1 VKPSQVISSA
11 GKVQQL
17 ALGAGLSLATA
28 AAVAVAGALVL
39 VLGSRLIFA
48 GQALPGVNAAG
59 LDLGGMNR
67 AEIEQALG
75 ATLSYPQQGALLL
88 GDQGQHWT
96 AHPAELGVTVDLAGM
111 ADRALAVGRSGNL
124 LQNLAQQL
132 SAWNQGHALPAV
144 VVFDQA
150 AGAAYL
156 QRLAA
161 QIDRPQIEASLGVD
175 GLQIEMRPGQ
185 IGRRLDVQASLQAL
199 TPFVASM
206 HDTSLELMV
215 EETPPLV
222 LDASEQAALARS
234 MVEQPLTLQAEGA
247 GPWVLD
253 AQMLAGMLRFN
264 LVQNPQGAQYQVGLD
279 PAQLAA
285 FLEPLAPVLERRP
298 QNARFIFNDDTR
310 QLDLL
315 QEAVVGRSLDIPASL
330 QAIESGLQQ
339 NRHQLDLV
347 FQLEQPTVPS
357 TATAAELGISQAVS
371 VVSTYFGGSSPER
384 VNNIRTASSA
394 FHGLLVAPGETL
406 AMGDVLGD
414 ISLDKG
420 YSEALIIFG
429 DRTIKGVGGGV
440 CQVSTTLFRA
450 AFMGGFEIVERYPH
464 AYRVGYYEQG
474 PGSPGPGLDA
484 TVFVPLVDFRFTND
498 TPNWLL
504 METYIY
510 GTQLLWKFYSSSDGR
525 QVQVSGPRISN
536 EVDAPEP
543 LYKENPDLDEGEIEQ
558 VDYQADG
565 MDVVVTRTVTRDG
578 QVLHEDVVKTHYL
591 PWRAIFEYG
600 PGTELPEDAITEE
613 D

>member
-1 VKPSQVISSA
+1 VKPSQVIPSA
-11 GKVQQL
+11 GKAQRL
-17 ALGAGLSLATA
+17 ALGAGLSLASA

-48 GQALPGVNAAG
+48 GRALPGVNAAG
-59 LDLGGMNR
+59 LDLGGMKR
-67 AEIEQALG
+67 AEIEQVLGAALG
-75 ATLSYPQQGALLL
+75 YPQLGALLL

-96 AHPAELGVTVDLAGM
+96 AHPAELGVAVDVAGM

-124 LQNLAQQL
+124 LQSLAQQL
-132 SAWNQGHALPAV
+132 TAWNQGYPVPAV

-185 IGRRLDVQASLQAL
+185 IGRRLDIQANLQAL

-234 MVEQPLTLQAEGA
+234 IVEQPLTLQAEGA

-253 AQMLAGMLRFN
+253 PQMLAGMLRFN
-264 LVQNPQGAQYQVGLD
+264 LVQNSQGAQYQVGLD

-285 FLEPLAPVLERRP
+285 FLEPLAPELERRP
-298 QNARFIFNDDTR
+298 QNARFIFNDDTH
-310 QLDLL
+310 QLDLH
-315 QEAVVGRSLDIPASL
+315 QEAVVGRTLDIPASL
-330 QAIESGLQQ
+330 QAIESGLLQA
-339 NRHQLDLV
+339 RHQIDLA
-347 FQLEQPTVPS
+347 FQLEQPAVPS

-384 VNNIRTASSA
+384 VSNIRTASSA

-420 YSEALIIFG
+420 YAEALIIFG

-484 TVFVPLVDFRFTND
+484 TVFVPLVDFKFTND

-543 LYKENPDLDEGEIEQ
+543 LYKENSDLEEGEIEQ

-578 QVLHEDVVKTHYL
+578 QILHEDVVKTHYL

>member
-1 VKPSQVISSA
+1 MKPSQVIPSA
-11 GKVQQL
+11 GKAQRL
-17 ALGAGLSLATA
+17 ALGAGLSLASA

-48 GQALPGVNAAG
+48 GRALPGVNAAG
-59 LDLGGMNR
+59 LDLGGMKR
-67 AEIEQALG
+67 AEIEQVLGAALG
-75 ATLSYPQQGALLL
+75 YPQLGALLL

-96 AHPAELGVTVDLAGM
+96 AHPAELGVTVDVAGM
-111 ADRALAVGRSGNL
+111 ADRALAGGRSGDL
-124 LQNLAQQL
+124 LQSLAQQL
-132 SAWNQGHALPAV
+132 TAWNQGHPVPAV

-161 QIDRPQIEASLGVD
+161 QIDGPQIEASRGVD
-175 GLQIEMRPGQ
+175 GLEIEMRPGQ
-185 IGRRLDVQASLQAL
+185 IGRRLDIQANLQAL

-234 MVEQPLTLQAEGA
+234 IVEQPLTLQAEGA

-253 AQMLAGMLRFN
+253 PQMLAGMLRFN
-264 LVQNPQGAQYQVGLD
+264 LVQNSQGAQYQVGLD

-285 FLEPLAPVLERRP
+285 FLEPLAPELERRP
-298 QNARFIFNDDTR
+298 QNARFIFNDDTH
-310 QLDLL
+310 QLDLH
-315 QEAVVGRSLDIPASL
+315 QEAVVGRTLDIPASL

-339 NRHQLDLV
+339 GRHQLDLV

-498 TPNWLL
+498 TPHWLL

-543 LYKENPDLDEGEIEQ
+543 LYKENSELDEGEIEQ

-578 QVLHEDVVKTHYL
+578 QILHEDVVKTHYL

>member
-1 VKPSQVISSA
+1 VKPSQVIPSA
-11 GKVQQL
+11 GKAQRL
-17 ALGAGLSLATA
+17 ALGAGLSLASA

-48 GQALPGVNAAG
+48 GRALPGVNAAG
-59 LDLGGMNR
+59 LDLGGMKR
-67 AEIEQALG
+67 AEIEQVLGAALG
-75 ATLSYPQQGALLL
+75 YPQLGALLL

-96 AHPAELGVTVDLAGM
+96 AHPAELGVAVDVAGM

-124 LQNLAQQL
+124 LQSLAQQL
-132 SAWNQGHALPAV
+132 TAWNQGYPVPAV

-185 IGRRLDVQASLQAL
+185 IGRRLDIQANLQAL

-234 MVEQPLTLQAEGA
+234 IVEQPLTLQAEGA

-253 AQMLAGMLRFN
+253 PQMLAGMLRFN
-264 LVQNPQGAQYQVGLD
+264 LVQNSQGAQYQVGLD

-285 FLEPLAPVLERRP
+285 FLEPLAPELERRP
-298 QNARFIFNDDTR
+298 QNARFIFNDDTH
-310 QLDLL
+310 QLDLQ
-315 QEAVVGRSLDIPASL
+315 QEAVVGRTLDIPASL

-339 NRHQLDLV
+339 GRHQLDLV

-484 TVFVPLVDFRFTND
+484 TVFVPLVDFKFTND

-510 GTQLLWKFYSSSDGR
+510 GTQLLWKFYSTSDGR

-543 LYKENPDLDEGEIEQ
+543 LYKENSDLEEGEIEQ

-578 QVLHEDVVKTHYL
+578 QILHEDVVKTHYL

>member
-1 VKPSQVISSA
+1 MKPSQVIPSA
-11 GKVQQL
+11 GKAQRL
-17 ALGAGLSLATA
+17 ALGAGLSLASA

-48 GQALPGVNAAG
+48 GRALPGVNAAG
-59 LDLGGMNR
+59 LDLGGMKR
-67 AEIEQALG
+67 AEIEQVLGAALG
-75 ATLSYPQQGALLL
+75 YPQQGALLL

-96 AHPAELGVTVDLAGM
+96 AHPAELGVAVDVAGM

-124 LQNLAQQL
+124 LQSLAQQL
-132 SAWNQGHALPAV
+132 TAWNQGYPVPAV

-175 GLQIEMRPGQ
+175 GLEIEMRPGQ
-185 IGRRLDVQASLQAL
+185 IGRRLDIQANLQAL

-234 MVEQPLTLQAEGA
+234 IVEQPLTLQAEGA

-264 LVQNPQGAQYQVGLD
+264 LVQNSQGAQYQVGLD

-285 FLEPLAPVLERRP
+285 FLEPLAPELERRP
-298 QNARFIFNDDTR
+298 QNARFIFNDDTH
-310 QLDLL
+310 QLDLH
-315 QEAVVGRSLDIPASL
+315 QEAVVGRTLDIPASL

-339 NRHQLDLV
+339 GRHQLDLV

-357 TATAAELGISQAVS
+357 TATAAELGITQAVS

-429 DRTIKGVGGGV
+429 DRTIKGVWGGV

-450 AFMGGFEIVERYPH
+450 AFLGGFEIVERYPH

-498 TPNWLL
+498 TPHWLL

-543 LYKENPDLDEGEIEQ
+543 LYKENSELDEGEIEQ

-578 QVLHEDVVKTHYL
+578 QILHEDVVKTHYL

>member
-1 VKPSQVISSA
+1 MKPSQVIPSA
-11 GKVQQL
+11 GKAQRL
-17 ALGAGLSLATA
+17 ALGAGLSLASA

-48 GQALPGVNAAG
+48 GRALPGVNAAG
-59 LDLGGMNR
+59 LDLGGMKR
-67 AEIEQALG
+67 AEIEQVLGAALG
-75 ATLSYPQQGALLL
+75 YPQLGALLL

-96 AHPAELGVTVDLAGM
+96 AHPAELGVAVDVAGM

-124 LQNLAQQL
+124 LQSLAQQL
-132 SAWNQGHALPAV
+132 TAWNQGYPVPAV

-175 GLQIEMRPGQ
+175 GLEIEMRPGQ
-185 IGRRLDVQASLQAL
+185 IGRRLDIQANLQAL

-234 MVEQPLTLQAEGA
+234 IVEQPLTLQAEGA

-253 AQMLAGMLRFN
+253 PQMLAGMLRFN
-264 LVQNPQGAQYQVGLD
+264 LVQNSQGAQYQVGLD

-285 FLEPLAPVLERRP
+285 FLEPLAPELERRP
-298 QNARFIFNDDTR
+298 QNARFIFNDDTH
-310 QLDLL
+310 QLDLH
-315 QEAVVGRSLDIPASL
+315 QEAVVGRTLDIPASL

-498 TPNWLL
+498 TPHWLL

-543 LYKENPDLDEGEIEQ
+543 LYKENSELDEGEIEQ

-578 QVLHEDVVKTHYL
+578 QILHEDVVKTHYL

>member
-1 VKPSQVISSA
+1 MKPSQVIPSA
-11 GKVQQL
+11 GKAQRL

-48 GQALPGVNAAG
+48 GRALPGVNAAG
-59 LDLGGMNR
+59 LDLGGLNR
-67 AEIEQALG
+67 VEIEQALA

-88 GDQGQHWT
+88 ADQGQHWT
-96 AHPAELGVTVDLAGM
+96 AHPAELGVAVDVAGM
-111 ADRALAVGRSGNL
+111 ADRALGVGRSGNL
-124 LQNLAQQL
+124 IQNLAQQL
-132 SAWNQGHALPAV
+132 SAWNQGHPVPAV

-185 IGRRLDVQASLQAL
+185 IGRRLDIQANLRAL

-206 HDTSLELMV
+206 HDTSLELTV

-234 MVEQPLTLQAEGA
+234 IVEQPLTLQAEGA

-253 AQMLAGMLRFN
+253 PQMLAGMLRFN
-264 LVQNPQGAQYQVGLD
+264 LVQNSQGAQYQVGLD

-285 FLEPLAPVLERRP
+285 FLEPLAPELERRP
-298 QNARFIFNDDTR
+298 ENARFIFNDDTR
-310 QLDLL
+310 QLDLH
-315 QEAVVGRSLDIPASL
+315 QEAVVGRTLDIPASL

-339 NRHQLDLV
+339 GRHQLDLV
-347 FQLEQPTVPS
+347 FQLEQPSVPS

-420 YSEALIIFG
+420 YAEALIIFG

-484 TVFVPLVDFRFTND
+484 TVFVPLVDFKFTND

-525 QVQVSGPRISN
+525 QVQVGGPRISN

-543 LYKENPDLDEGEIEQ
+543 LYKENSDLDEGEIEQ

-578 QVLHEDVVKTHYL
+578 QVLHEDVIKTHYL

>member
-1 VKPSQVISSA
+1 VKPSQVIPSA
-11 GKVQQL
+11 GKAQRL
-17 ALGAGLSLATA
+17 ALGAGLSLASA

-48 GQALPGVNAAG
+48 GRALPGVNAAG
-59 LDLGGMNR
+59 LDLGGMKR
-67 AEIEQALG
+67 AEIEQVLGAALG
-75 ATLSYPQQGALLL
+75 YPQLGALLL

-96 AHPAELGVTVDLAGM
+96 AHPAELGVAVDVAGM

-124 LQNLAQQL
+124 LQSLAQQL
-132 SAWNQGHALPAV
+132 TAWNQGYPVPAV

-175 GLQIEMRPGQ
+175 GLEIEMRPGQ
-185 IGRRLDVQASLQAL
+185 IGRRLDIQANLQAL

-234 MVEQPLTLQAEGA
+234 IVEQPLTLQAEGA

-253 AQMLAGMLRFN
+253 PQMLAGMLRFN
-264 LVQNPQGAQYQVGLD
+264 LVQNSQGAQYQVGLD
-279 PAQLAA
+279 PARLAA
-285 FLEPLAPVLERRP
+285 FLEPLTPELERRP

-315 QEAVVGRSLDIPASL
+315 QEAVVGRTLDIPASL

-339 NRHQLDLV
+339 GRHQLDLV

-357 TATAAELGISQAVS
+357 TATAAELGITQAVS

-498 TPNWLL
+498 TPHWLL

-543 LYKENPDLDEGEIEQ
+543 LYKENSELDEGEIEQ

-578 QVLHEDVVKTHYL
+578 QILHEDVVKTHYL